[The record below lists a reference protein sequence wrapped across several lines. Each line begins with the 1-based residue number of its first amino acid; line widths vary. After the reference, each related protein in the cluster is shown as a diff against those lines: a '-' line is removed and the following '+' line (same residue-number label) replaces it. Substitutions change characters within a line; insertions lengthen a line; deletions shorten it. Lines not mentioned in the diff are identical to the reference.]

1 MNAFFLIIS
10 VVLDLAMI
18 TLAMFSAYYIRFTWG
33 LIPVVLG
40 VPQLSN
46 YVQVIPLVMVV
57 WAFAYRYNELYANW
71 GRRRAIDELFAI
83 VGASVITVLVVL
95 ALVFFYRGFSYS
107 RIVLLIFGFLL
118 ILFISINR
126 IILLLVTRL
135 LWRRGRGLKR
145 AVVVG
150 GGEMARVLVKK
161 LTGKDGSGYRLL
173 GLASTDG
180 KEEIGELQDWAS
192 LELNIDLKYLG
203 DLSNLDR
210 WVKALAVDTVFVAGE
225 VERNEIVRILPQAEK
240 LKVDLKLVPDILG
253 IMRTKVVADSRFGL
267 PLFSLRRLP
276 MNWLGRAVKR
286 TMDTFLALVA
296 IVLFSP
302 FGVAIA
308 FIIKLTSRGSV
319 FYTQER
325 VGLDGRTFRIYK
337 FRTMR
342 EDAESASGPVWAGK
356 DDPRR
361 TPIGKFLRKASL
373 DEIPQFLN
381 VLAGQMS
388 VVGPRPERPY
398 FVQKFSN
405 QVPRYLER
413 HRLKSGITG
422 WAQVNGLRGD
432 TSLED
437 RIEYDIYYI
446 ENWSLIFDL
455 KIIILTIF
463 NLFSPEKA
471 GKRG

>member
-1 MNAFFLIIS
+1 VNACFLIIS
-10 VVLDLAMI
+10 VVLDLVMI

-33 LIPVVLG
+33 LIPVTLG
-40 VPQLSN
+40 VPPLSN
-46 YVQVIPLVMVV
+46 YVPVIPLIMVV

-71 GRRRAIDELFAI
+71 GRRRGIDELFAI
-83 VGASVITVLVVL
+83 VGAAVITVLVVL

-118 ILFISINR
+118 VLFVSFNR
-126 IILLLVTRL
+126 IILLLITRL
-135 LWRRGRGLKR
+135 LWRSGKGLKR
-145 AVVVG
+145 AVVAG
-150 GGEMARVLVKK
+150 GGEIARVLVKK
-161 LTGKDGSGYRLL
+161 LIGKDGNGYHLL

-180 KEEIGELQDWAS
+180 DAEIKDLQEWSSRELKV
-192 LELNIDLKYLG
+192 DLKYLG
-203 DLSNLDR
+203 ELSSLDR

-240 LKVDLKLVPDILG
+240 LRVDLKLVPDILG

-276 MNWLGRAVKR
+276 MNWWGRIFKR
-286 TMDTFLALVA
+286 IMDLLLALIA
-296 IVLFSP
+296 IILFFP
-302 FGVAIA
+302 FGVVIA
-308 FIIKLTSRGSV
+308 LIIKLTSKGSV

-325 VGLDGRTFRIYK
+325 VGLDGRTFKIYK

-342 EDAESASGPVWAGK
+342 QDAESASGPVWAGK

-361 TPIGKFLRKASL
+361 TPIGRFLRKASL

-381 VLAGQMS
+381 VLVGQMS

-398 FVQKFSN
+398 FVQKFSS

-455 KIIILTIF
+455 KIIILTVF